1 MHGTTLHHTTKIS
14 GKDSVQEAN
23 MKPFSS
29 IAAVVFG
36 LVALMQLLRLALG
49 WSVVINGVNIPLWA
63 SAVACLVA
71 AGLAVMVWR
80 ETHP

>member
-1 MHGTTLHHTTKIS
+1 MLHHAAKIS
-14 GKDSVQEAN
+14 GKGSVQETN

-29 IAAVVFG
+29 VAVVVFG
-36 LVALMQLLRLALG
+36 LVALVQLLRLVLG
-49 WSVVINGVNIPLWA
+49 WSVVVNGVSIPLWA

-80 ETHP
+80 EARQ